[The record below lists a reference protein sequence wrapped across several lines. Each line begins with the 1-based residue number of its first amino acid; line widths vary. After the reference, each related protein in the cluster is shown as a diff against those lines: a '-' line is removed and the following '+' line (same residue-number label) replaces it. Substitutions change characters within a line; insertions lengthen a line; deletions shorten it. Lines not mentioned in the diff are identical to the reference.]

1 MTPPNA
7 PPTTIGGDKNREG
20 KPETMF
26 WLSLREVLE
35 MYDCQRVMQL
45 KEAEFWKLI
54 RGGGS
59 RSVSAPVT

>member
-7 PPTTIGGDKNREG
+7 TPTPISGDKNREG

-35 MYDCQRVMQL
+35 MYDCQRVMRL
-45 KEAEFWKLI
+45 REAEFWKLV
-54 RGGGS
+54 RGVDG
-59 RSVSAPVT
+59 R